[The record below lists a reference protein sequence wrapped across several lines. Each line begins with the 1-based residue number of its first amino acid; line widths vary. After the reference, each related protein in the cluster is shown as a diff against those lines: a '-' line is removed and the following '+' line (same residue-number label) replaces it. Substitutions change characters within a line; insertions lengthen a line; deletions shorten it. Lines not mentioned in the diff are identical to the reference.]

1 MIEYLIENMWQLWA
15 IIAVICLILE
25 LTGGDFFMICFS
37 IGSVFAALSVFAGV
51 PPMWQMLVFAVFS
64 VAGLLVVRPWAKRYI
79 VNHREERVS
88 NADAI
93 IGREGRVSEP
103 IEAGGYGRV
112 AIDGDDWKARSHDGS
127 PIYAGERVRITGRD
141 SIIVTVEKI

>member
-1 MIEYLIENMWQLWA
+1 MIEYLVDNMWQLWV

-25 LTGGDFFMICFS
+25 LTGGDFFIICFS
-37 IGSVFAALSVFAGV
+37 IGAAFAALSVFAGV
-51 PPMWQMLVFAVFS
+51 PPIWQLLVFAVFS
-64 VAGLLVVRPWAKRYI
+64 VVGLLFVRPWAKKYI
-79 VNHREERVS
+79 TNHHEERVS

-112 AIDGDDWKARSHDGS
+112 AIDGDDWKARSCDDS
-127 PIYAGERVRITGRD
+127 TIDAGARVRIIGRD